1 MELKD
6 SFNGYRREKLNANV
20 LLVGNGVHFF
30 YYDFAQ
36 RLMTTA
42 VHHGGG
48 ATPFDQLDRE
58 VLVAMRDKLIELGG
72 NPPALAPLA
81 STPPGNARKLNP

>member
-6 SFNGYRREKLNANV
+6 AFNGYRREKVNDNV
-20 LLVGNGVHFF
+20 LLVGNGANFF

-36 RLMTTA
+36 RLMVAA

-58 VLVAMRDKLIELGG
+58 VLVAMRDKLVELGG
-72 NPPALAPLA
+72 HPPELAPLA
-81 STPPGNARKLNP
+81 PTPPGNARKLNP